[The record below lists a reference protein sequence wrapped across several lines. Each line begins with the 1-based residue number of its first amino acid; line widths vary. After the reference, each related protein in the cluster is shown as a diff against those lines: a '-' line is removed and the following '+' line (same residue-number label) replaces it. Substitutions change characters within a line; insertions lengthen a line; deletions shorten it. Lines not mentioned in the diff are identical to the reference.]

1 MYSRKDYLESTD
13 CAKQCLALNNEGLD
27 WNYAIAPVIDRDL
40 HERLLE
46 VPATDVLQFGQ
57 LLPLICSGYFGT
69 ALEILHTIEVTNTP
83 EVTNT
88 KLLEIKEWLISAL
101 NEAREV

>member
-1 MYSRKDYLESTD
+1 MYSRKDYLNSID
-13 CAKQCLALNNEGLD
+13 CSKQCLARNNEGLN

-46 VPATDVLQFGQ
+46 VPSTDVLQFGQ

-69 ALEILHTIEVTNTP
+69 ALEILNTIEVTD
-83 EVTNT
+83 T
-88 KLLEIKEWLISAL
+88 KLLEIKEWLINAL
-101 NEAREV
+101 SEAREV

>member
-1 MYSRKDYLESTD
+1 MYSRKDYLNSID
-13 CAKQCLALNNEGLD
+13 CSKQCLARNNEGLN

-46 VPATDVLQFGQ
+46 VPATNVLQFGQ

-69 ALEILHTIEVTNTP
+69 ALEILNTIEVTD
-83 EVTNT
+83 T
-88 KLLEIKEWLISAL
+88 KLLEIKEWLISSL
-101 NEAREV
+101 SEAREV

>member
-1 MYSRKDYLESTD
+1 MYSRKDYLNSID
-13 CAKQCLALNNEGLD
+13 CSKQCLARNNEGLN
-27 WNYAIAPVIDRDL
+27 WNYAIATVIDRDL

-69 ALEILHTIEVTNTP
+69 ALEILNTIEVTD
-83 EVTNT
+83 T
-88 KLLEIKEWLISAL
+88 KLLEIKEWLINTL
-101 NEAREV
+101 NEARDV

>member
-13 CAKQCLALNNEGLD
+13 CTKQCMARNNEGLD
-27 WNYAIAPVIDRDL
+27 WNYTIAPVIDRDL

-46 VPATDVLQFGQ
+46 VKASDVLQFGQ

-69 ALEILHTIEVTNTP
+69 ALDILNTIELKDA
-83 EVTNT
+83 

-101 NEAREV
+101 TEAREV

>member
-1 MYSRKDYLESTD
+1 MYSRKDYLNSID
-13 CAKQCLALNNEGLD
+13 CSKQCLARNNEGLN

-69 ALEILHTIEVTNTP
+69 SLEILNTIEVTD
-83 EVTNT
+83 T
-88 KLLEIKEWLISAL
+88 KLLEIKEWLIRAL
-101 NEAREV
+101 SEARDV

>member
-13 CAKQCLALNNEGLD
+13 CAKQCMALNNEGLD
-27 WNYAIAPVIDRDL
+27 WNYVIAPVIDREL
-40 HERLLE
+40 HERLLA
-46 VPATDVLQFGQ
+46 VQATDVLQFGQ

-69 ALEILHTIEVTNTP
+69 ALDILNTIELTDA
-83 EVTNT
+83 

-101 NEAREV
+101 TEAREV

>member
-13 CAKQCLALNNEGLD
+13 CSKQCMALNNEGLD
-27 WNYAIAPVIDRDL
+27 WNYVIAPVIDRDL

-46 VPATDVLQFGQ
+46 VQATDVLQFGQ

-69 ALEILHTIEVTNTP
+69 ALEILHTIEVTD
-83 EVTNT
+83 T
-88 KLLEIKEWLISAL
+88 KLLEIKEWLINTL
-101 NEAREV
+101 TEAREV

>member
-13 CAKQCLALNNEGLD
+13 CSKQCLARNNEGLN

-46 VPATDVLQFGQ
+46 VPAKDVLQFGQ

-69 ALEILHTIEVTNTP
+69 ALEILHTIEVTD
-83 EVTNT
+83 T
-88 KLLEIKEWLISAL
+88 KLLEIKEWLINTL
-101 NEAREV
+101 LEAREV

>member
-1 MYSRKDYLESTD
+1 MYTRKDYLESTD
-13 CAKQCLALNNEGLD
+13 CAKQCMALNNEGLD
-27 WNYAIAPVIDRDL
+27 WNYAIAPVIDREL

-46 VPATDVLQFGQ
+46 VKASDVLQFGQ

-69 ALEILHTIEVTNTP
+69 AIDILNTIELTDA
-83 EVTNT
+83 

-101 NEAREV
+101 TEAREV

>member
-13 CAKQCLALNNEGLD
+13 CVKQCMALNNEGLN
-27 WNYAIAPVIDRDL
+27 WNYVIAPVIDREL

-69 ALEILHTIEVTNTP
+69 ALDILNTIELTD
-83 EVTNT
+83 T
-88 KLLEIKEWLISAL
+88 KLLEIKEWLISTL
-101 NEAREV
+101 TEAREV

>member
-1 MYSRKDYLESTD
+1 MYSRKDYLNSID
-13 CAKQCLALNNEGLD
+13 CSKQCLARNNEGLN
-27 WNYAIAPVIDRDL
+27 WNYAIAPIIDRDL

-46 VPATDVLQFGQ
+46 VPATEVLQFGQ

-69 ALEILHTIEVTNTP
+69 ALEILNTIEVTD
-83 EVTNT
+83 T

-101 NEAREV
+101 SEAREV

>member
-1 MYSRKDYLESTD
+1 MYSRKEFMESTD
-13 CAKQCLALNNEGLD
+13 CDKQCMALNNEGLD
-27 WNYAIAPVIDRDL
+27 WNYAIAPIIDRDL

-46 VPATDVLQFGQ
+46 VQAKDVLQFGQ

-69 ALEILHTIEVTNTP
+69 ALEILNTIEVTD
-83 EVTNT
+83 T
-88 KLLEIKEWLISAL
+88 KLLEIKDWLVKSL

>member
-1 MYSRKDYLESTD
+1 MYSRKDYLNSID
-13 CAKQCLALNNEGLD
+13 CSKQCLARNNEGLN

-46 VPATDVLQFGQ
+46 VPAKDVLQFGQ

-69 ALEILHTIEVTNTP
+69 ALEILNTIEVTD
-83 EVTNT
+83 T
-88 KLLEIKEWLISAL
+88 KLLEIKDWLISTL

>member
-13 CAKQCLALNNEGLD
+13 CTKQCMALNNEGLD
-27 WNYAIAPVIDRDL
+27 WNYVIAPVIDRDL

-46 VPATDVLQFGQ
+46 VQATDVLQFGQ

-69 ALEILHTIEVTNTP
+69 ALEILHTIEVTD
-83 EVTNT
+83 T
-88 KLLEIKEWLISAL
+88 KLLEIKEWLINTL
-101 NEAREV
+101 TEAREV

>member
-13 CAKQCLALNNEGLD
+13 CAKQCMARNNEGLN

-69 ALEILHTIEVTNTP
+69 VLEILNTIEVTD
-83 EVTNT
+83 T

-101 NEAREV
+101 TEAREV

>member
-13 CAKQCLALNNEGLD
+13 CSKQCMALNNEGLN
-27 WNYAIAPVIDRDL
+27 WNYVIAPVIDREL

-46 VPATDVLQFGQ
+46 VQATDVLQFGQ

-69 ALEILHTIEVTNTP
+69 ALDILNKIELTD
-83 EVTNT
+83 T
-88 KLLEIKEWLISAL
+88 KLLEIKEWLISTL
-101 NEAREV
+101 TEAREV

>member
-1 MYSRKDYLESTD
+1 MYSRNSRYSRKDYLESTD
-13 CAKQCLALNNEGLD
+13 CAKQCMALNNKGLD
-27 WNYAIAPVIDRDL
+27 WNYVIAPVIDRDL

-46 VPATDVLQFGQ
+46 VPAKDVLQFGQ

-69 ALEILHTIEVTNTP
+69 ALEILNTIEVTD
-83 EVTNT
+83 T

-101 NEAREV
+101 NEARDA

>member
-13 CAKQCLALNNEGLD
+13 CAKQCMALNNQGLH
-27 WNYAIAPVIDRDL
+27 WNYAIAPVIDREL

-46 VPATDVLQFGQ
+46 VPAADVLQFGQ

-69 ALEILHTIEVTNTP
+69 ALDILNTIELTD
-83 EVTNT
+83 T

-101 NEAREV
+101 TEAREV

>member
-1 MYSRKDYLESTD
+1 MYSRKDYLNSID
-13 CAKQCLALNNEGLD
+13 CSKQCLARNNEGLN

-46 VPATDVLQFGQ
+46 VQAKDVLQFGQ

-69 ALEILHTIEVTNTP
+69 ALEILNTIEVTD
-83 EVTNT
+83 T
-88 KLLEIKEWLISAL
+88 KLLEIKEWLVSAL
-101 NEAREV
+101 TEAREV

>member
-1 MYSRKDYLESTD
+1 MYSRKDYLNSID
-13 CAKQCLALNNEGLD
+13 CSKQCLARNNEGLN

-46 VPATDVLQFGQ
+46 IPATDVLQFGQ

-69 ALEILHTIEVTNTP
+69 ALEILNTIEVTD
-83 EVTNT
+83 T
-88 KLLEIKEWLISAL
+88 KLLEIKEWLISTL
-101 NEAREV
+101 NEARDA

>member
-13 CAKQCLALNNEGLD
+13 CAKQCMALNNEGLD

-46 VPATDVLQFGQ
+46 VPSTDVLQFGQLGQLGQ

-69 ALEILHTIEVTNTP
+69 ALEILHTIEVTD
-83 EVTNT
+83 T

>member
-13 CAKQCLALNNEGLD
+13 CDKQCMALNNEGLD

-69 ALEILHTIEVTNTP
+69 ALDILNTIELTDA
-83 EVTNT
+83 

-101 NEAREV
+101 TEAREV

>member
-1 MYSRKDYLESTD
+1 MYSRKSYLESTD
-13 CAKQCLALNNEGLD
+13 CAKQCMARNNEGLD
-27 WNYAIAPVIDRDL
+27 WNYAIAPVIDKEL

-69 ALEILHTIEVTNTP
+69 ALDILNTIELTDA
-83 EVTNT
+83 
-88 KLLEIKEWLISAL
+88 KLLEIKEWLVSAL
-101 NEAREV
+101 TEAREV

>member
-1 MYSRKDYLESTD
+1 MYSRKDYLKSTD
-13 CAKQCLALNNEGLD
+13 CAKQCMALNNEGLD
-27 WNYAIAPVIDRDL
+27 WNYTIAPVIDRDL

-46 VPATDVLQFGQ
+46 VPSKDVLQFGQ

-69 ALEILHTIEVTNTP
+69 ALEILHTIEVTD
-83 EVTNT
+83 T

>member
-13 CAKQCLALNNEGLD
+13 CAKQCMARNNEGLD
-27 WNYAIAPVIDRDL
+27 WNYAIAPVIDKEL

-46 VPATDVLQFGQ
+46 VKAADVLQFGQ

-69 ALEILHTIEVTNTP
+69 ALDILNTIEPTDA
-83 EVTNT
+83 
-88 KLLEIKEWLISAL
+88 KLLEIKEWLINAL

>member
-13 CAKQCLALNNEGLD
+13 CAKQCMALNNEGLD
-27 WNYAIAPVIDRDL
+27 WNYTIAPVIDRDL

-46 VPATDVLQFGQ
+46 VPSEEVLQFGQ

-69 ALEILHTIEVTNTP
+69 ALEILNTIEVTD
-83 EVTNT
+83 T

-101 NEAREV
+101 SEAREV

>member
-1 MYSRKDYLESTD
+1 MYSRKEFMESTD
-13 CAKQCLALNNEGLD
+13 CDKQCMALNNEGLD
-27 WNYAIAPVIDRDL
+27 WNYAIAPIIDRDL

-46 VPATDVLQFGQ
+46 VQAKDVLQFGQ

-69 ALEILHTIEVTNTP
+69 ALEILNTIEVTD
-83 EVTNT
+83 T
-88 KLLEIKEWLISAL
+88 KLLEIKEWLVKSL

>member
-13 CAKQCLALNNEGLD
+13 CAKQCMALNNEGLG
-27 WNYAIAPVIDRDL
+27 WNYVIAPVIDRDL

-46 VPATDVLQFGQ
+46 VPAKDVLQFGQ

-69 ALEILHTIEVTNTP
+69 ALEILNTIEVTD
-83 EVTNT
+83 T
-88 KLLEIKEWLISAL
+88 KLLDIKEWLISAL
-101 NEAREV
+101 SEAREV

>member
-13 CAKQCLALNNEGLD
+13 CAKQCMALNNEGLD
-27 WNYAIAPVIDRDL
+27 WNYAIAPVIDREL

-46 VPATDVLQFGQ
+46 VKATDVLQFGQ

-69 ALEILHTIEVTNTP
+69 TLDILNTIEPTDA
-83 EVTNT
+83 
-88 KLLEIKEWLISAL
+88 KLLEIKEWLVSAL
-101 NEAREV
+101 TEAREV

>member
-13 CAKQCLALNNEGLD
+13 CAKQCMALNNEGLD
-27 WNYAIAPVIDRDL
+27 WNYVIASVIDRDL

-57 LLPLICSGYFGT
+57 ILPLICSGYFGT
-69 ALEILHTIEVTNTP
+69 ALDLLNTIELTD
-83 EVTNT
+83 T
-88 KLLEIKEWLISAL
+88 KLLEIKEWLINAL
-101 NEAREV
+101 TEAREI

>member
-1 MYSRKDYLESTD
+1 MYSRKDYLESID
-13 CAKQCLALNNEGLD
+13 CAKQCMALNNEGLD
-27 WNYAIAPVIDRDL
+27 WNYVIAPIIDRDL

-69 ALEILHTIEVTNTP
+69 ALEILHTIEVTD
-83 EVTNT
+83 T
-88 KLLEIKEWLISAL
+88 KLLEIKEWLINTL
-101 NEAREV
+101 TEAREV

>member
-13 CAKQCLALNNEGLD
+13 CAKQCMALNNEGLA
-27 WNYAIAPVIDRDL
+27 WNYVIAPVIDRDL

-46 VPATDVLQFGQ
+46 VQSKDVLQFGQ

-69 ALEILHTIEVTNTP
+69 ALEILNTIEVTD
-83 EVTNT
+83 T
-88 KLLEIKEWLISAL
+88 KLLEIKEWLVSAL